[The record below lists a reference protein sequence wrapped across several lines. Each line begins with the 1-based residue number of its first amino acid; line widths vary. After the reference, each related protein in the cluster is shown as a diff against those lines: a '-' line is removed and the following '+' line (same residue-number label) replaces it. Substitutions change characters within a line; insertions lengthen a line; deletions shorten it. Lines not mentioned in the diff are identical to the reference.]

1 MLFQGA
7 QATGGGYFMY
17 GVSIYP
23 GAARDPNL
31 SPARPAVPPA
41 TRTFRRHTRR
51 CRPRPEASLPPPITP
66 FPVARRV

>member
-31 SPARPAVPPA
+31 SPAHPAVPPA
-41 TRTFRRHTRR
+41 TRSLAPSAHHPLPR
-51 CRPRPEASLPPPITP
+51 CS
-66 FPVARRV
+66 